1 MQLRLLHVDDA
12 FAGQDRFLGR
22 CAELGARSIDTRSAA
37 AEVRLWGRA
46 DAILELQQQIAE
58 ELLQASPEQQSITWF
73 GSGDFHH
80 VTASLVALAAARH
93 GAPLTIVHFDNHP
106 DWVCCRSG
114 LHCGSWVSHVL
125 REGIVQRVVSLGITS
140 SDLAWPELKRAD
152 LGLVAAGRHVLF
164 PLSRASSIV
173 AGDYGAGPAHES
185 AGHRILWKQFSDE
198 PQAASVRAVLDC
210 IETDAVYI
218 TIDKD
223 ALLPRHARTNW
234 DQGGLSIDGLLA
246 WLRVIIDRHSVAG
259 VDIGGDYSAPVY
271 GGSPFD
277 VLRKRSEAF
286 LDQPHSRASADD
298 IGRVNETSNLE
309 LLSALGPLLC

>member
-12 FAGQDRFLGR
+12 FASQEQFLGR
-22 CAELGARSIDTRSAA
+22 CAALGARSIDTRRAA

-46 DAILELQQQIAE
+46 DAILELQRQIAE
-58 ELLQASPEQQSITWF
+58 ELLQSSSDQQSITWF

-80 VTASLVALAAARH
+80 VTASLVTMAAARH

-106 DWVCCRSG
+106 DWVCCRTG
-114 LHCGSWVSHVL
+114 LHCGSWVSSVL
-125 REGIVQRVVSLGITS
+125 REGVVQRVVSLGIS
-140 SDLAWPELKRAD
+140 SDDLAWPELKRAD
-152 LGLVAAGRHVLF
+152 LALVAAGRHVVF
-164 PLSRASSIV
+164 PLNRASSIV
-173 AGDYGAGPAHES
+173 AGNYGDGPAHAS
-185 AGHRILWKQFSDE
+185 VGRRILWKQFSDQ
-198 PQAASVRAVLDC
+198 PQADCVRSVLDS

-234 DQGGLSIDGLLA
+234 DQGSLSIDGLMA
-246 WLRVIIDRHSVAG
+246 WLRVILDRHRVVG
-259 VDIGGDYSAPVY
+259 VDIGGDYSAPIY
-271 GGSPFD
+271 GGSPLD

-286 LDQPHSRASADD
+286 LDQPHSRARPDE